1 MNQQE
6 ETFETWKENTFIRID
21 NWKETLKKDSLKIEL
36 NYSTKSLCKLEKYV
50 LSEYT
55 EFDLQNKKRNLELDA
70 IASYIGETF
79 IELIPESK
87 WGIYARDKTNIY
99 YNLPCIFTK
108 YSGSIS
114 VHYLLRE
121 ILSERINDV
130 LEIRLNKI
138 LEKDKRIRKHI
149 KHN

>member
-6 ETFETWKENTFIRID
+6 EIFEIWKENTFIRID
-21 NWKETLKKDSLKIEL
+21 NWKETLKRNSLEIEL
-36 NYSTKSLCKLEKYV
+36 NYSTKSLCKLEKYI
-50 LSEYT
+50 LSKYT
-55 EFDLQNKKRNLELDA
+55 ESDLQNKKSNLELDA
-70 IASYIGETF
+70 IASYIGETY

-87 WGIYARDKTNIY
+87 WGIYARDETNVY

-114 VHYLLRE
+114 VHFLLRD
-121 ILSERINDV
+121 ILSKRINDV
-130 LEIRLNKI
+130 LEVRLNKI
-138 LEKDKRIRKHI
+138 LEKDKRIREHL